1 MSAEGRPSGNRV
13 DGMDVRA
20 RLRAEYALLLAEA
33 DELFR
38 FMHASDADGGEP
50 ADPVR
55 TDILCR
61 QLDALM
67 EYLRILAERA
77 ALEGVF
83 LDFGKGTPTG
93 SSSDSSPAYNR
104 SVGGDARRGK
114 DAPMKDIEDSKDVG
128 AKDLAEALK
137 AVEARLA
144 SVETMLWEAKRLLM
158 FVEAWTGPEDTWG
171 ESPADAC
178 GNPVPHR

>member
-1 MSAEGRPSGNRV
+1 MPGHGFP
-13 DGMDVRA
+13 
-20 RLRAEYALLLAEA
+20 
-33 DELFR
+33 F
-38 FMHASDADGGEP
+38 
-50 ADPVR
+50 
-55 TDILCR
+55 
-61 QLDALM
+61 
-67 EYLRILAERA
+67 
-77 ALEGVF
+77 
-83 LDFGKGTPTG
+83 
-93 SSSDSSPAYNR
+93 AYNR

-158 FVEAWTGPEDTWG
+158 FVEAWTSPEDTWG